1 MCKGNTGYARYQTQ
15 AAIGITLGGTEE
27 VSVMASKNVSDPM
40 DIRQKMPESQ
50 GRDDKIGGTHD
61 DVILV

>member
-1 MCKGNTGYARYQTQ
+1 MCKGNTGYARYQTR

-27 VSVMASKNVSDPM
+27 ASVMASKNVSDPM